1 MAVRIATS
9 VTASGRPWPR
19 TRRHMI
25 QAAIRK
31 AALVTALTGS
41 AQ

>member
-1 MAVRIATS
+1 MAARITTIAM
-9 VTASGRPWPR
+9 ASGSPCPR